1 MMIEDD
7 LTLDASKLKRRK
19 IFIKRPVIFIC
30 NDLYSKGLRNLR

>member
-1 MMIEDD
+1 MVIEDD
-7 LTLDASKLKRRK
+7 LAFDTTKARRRK